1 MTVLCQNVAF
11 SVRVQVLNI
20 MADAPVNKEEQTPVN
35 AAVASVPP
43 PDVASDPDE
52 DDLSDLD
59 GMSTR
64 PLSLSYI

>member
-1 MTVLCQNVAF
+1 M
-11 SVRVQVLNI
+11 
-20 MADAPVNKEEQTPVN
+20 NKEEQTPVT

-64 PLSLSYI
+64 PLSLSHI